1 MIERGMQ
8 SYPNLQTS
16 VLAFSAGW
24 DTCFF
29 LACMNFFVNM
39 FLSIPLLYHF
49 IVNTTFKISGFTLEV
64 ALKTLGMGLERYFSS
79 GWNLYDFV
87 VTFGGLIA
95 VISLRLLPDFV
106 YVVVFRPL
114 KLLRLFKLKKRYRD
128 IIGTMAILS
137 PLIKSAGCVMLVM
150 YYFFAIIGMELFAGY
165 DMRNCC
171 K

>member
-1 MIERGMQ
+1 M
-8 SYPNLQTS
+8 
-16 VLAFSAGW
+16 
-24 DTCFF
+24 
-29 LACMNFFVNM
+29 
-39 FLSIPLLYHF
+39 
-49 IVNTTFKISGFTLEV
+49 EV

-95 VISLRLLPDFV
+95 VISLRLFPDFV

>member
-1 MIERGMQ
+1 M
-8 SYPNLQTS
+8 
-16 VLAFSAGW
+16 
-24 DTCFF
+24 
-29 LACMNFFVNM
+29 
-39 FLSIPLLYHF
+39 
-49 IVNTTFKISGFTLEV
+49 
-64 ALKTLGMGLERYFSS
+64 LGMGLERYFSS

-87 VTFGGLIA
+87 VTSGGLIA
-95 VISLRLLPDFV
+95 IISLRLFPDFV